1 MAHIISGSLYPCQWV
16 LLNFFYFFLS
26 LRMFAHY
33 RPFMIYYK
41 TMSAAIVA
49 IFVAVPCALGV
60 WLWWSMRKIDGKR
73 TAYSSC
79 KAQRPPQTFGKIPE
93 ASARV
98 DRVERPPR
106 DSVPIPQGKPSPYT
120 MQAGDVALAFR
131 VGNRYYDNTKN
142 RVFECIALKGKKA
155 RLVAFGC
162 LDSVE
167 KDLAFLKECPE
178 FGGFHKVRTDGCVE
192 TCQRG
197 ALRADRQA
205 TEKEVADELEFLRQL
220 RKRESA

>member
-1 MAHIISGSLYPCQWV
+1 
-16 LLNFFYFFLS
+16 
-26 LRMFAHY
+26 MFAHY

-49 IFVAVPCALGV
+49 LFLAVPGALGA
-60 WLWWSMRKIDGKR
+60 WLWWSSRKIGGKR
-73 TAYSSC
+73 T
-79 KAQRPPQTFGKIPE
+79 AQRPPQ
-93 ASARV
+93 
-98 DRVERPPR
+98 
-106 DSVPIPQGKPSPYT
+106 PQPQRKPSPYT

-131 VGNRYYDNTKN
+131 VGNRYYDETKN

-155 RLVAFGC
+155 RLVAFAC

-167 KDLAFLKECPE
+167 KELAFLKDSPE
-178 FGGFHKVRTDGCVE
+178 FGGFYKVRMDGGVE

-205 TEKEVADELEFLRQL
+205 TEKEVAAELEFLRQL

>member
-1 MAHIISGSLYPCQWV
+1 
-16 LLNFFYFFLS
+16 
-26 LRMFAHY
+26 MFAHC

-41 TMSAAIVA
+41 AMNAAIVA
-49 IFVAVPCALGV
+49 IFVAVPCAIGI
-60 WLWWSMRKIDGKR
+60 WLWWSMRSIDGKR
-73 TAYSSC
+73 TAYSSR

-120 MQAGDVALAFR
+120 MQAGDVAIAFR
-131 VGNRYYDNTKN
+131 VGNRYYDAGKN

-155 RLVAFGC
+155 RLVAFSL

-167 KDLAFLKECPE
+167 WEKEQLAKYPDAGE
-178 FGGFHKVRTDGCVE
+178 FHKVRTIGGVE

-205 TEKEVADELEFLRQL
+205 TEKEVADEFDFLKQL
-220 RKRESA
+220 KEYKPSGAVQVSVTIGDKTYTSG